1 MSKKKDNIIV
11 GVVGLCGAGKS
22 EATQVFLD
30 NDFKRV
36 YFGDVTFD
44 EMKRRNLEVNPEN
57 ERMVREELRKTGDIA
72 IYAKKIAP
80 KIKELYDAGHNI
92 VLESLYAW
100 SEYKYL
106 KEIYGDKLL
115 LLAIVTD
122 TAVRKERL
130 THRPYRPLT
139 NEEVDTRD
147 YAQIEKLEQ
156 GGPIAKADHFVVNNT
171 TKEYMTGEVQKFID
185 SIVK

>member
-1 MSKKKDNIIV
+1 MSKDNIIV
-11 GVVGLCGAGKS
+11 AVIGLCGAGKTD
-22 EATQVFLD
+22 ATQVFLD

-44 EMKRRNLEVNPEN
+44 EMKRRDLPITPDN
-57 ERMVREELRKTGDIA
+57 ERMVREELRKTGDLA

-122 TAVRKERL
+122 TAIRKERL
-130 THRPYRPLT
+130 AVRSFRPLT
-139 NEEVDTRD
+139 AEEVDVRD

-156 GGPIAKADHFVVNNT
+156 GGPIAKADHFILNNT
-171 TKEYMTGEVQKFID
+171 TREYLTGEVQKYID
-185 SIVK
+185 SLTK

>member
-1 MSKKKDNIIV
+1 MSKDNIIV
-11 GVVGLCGAGKS
+11 AVIGLCGAGKS

-44 EMKRRNLEVNPEN
+44 EMKKRDLPITPDN
-57 ERMVREELRKTGDIA
+57 ERMIREELRKTGDLA
-72 IYAKKIAP
+72 IYARKIAP
-80 KIKELYDAGHNI
+80 KIQELYEAGHNI

-122 TAVRKERL
+122 TAIRKERL
-130 THRPYRPLT
+130 TTRSFRPLT
-139 NEEVDTRD
+139 NEEVDVRD
-147 YAQIEKLEQ
+147 YSQIEKLEQ
-156 GGPIAKADHFVVNNT
+156 GGPIAKADHFIINNT
-171 TKEYMTGEVQKFID
+171 TKEYLTGEVQKYID
-185 SIVK
+185 SLTK